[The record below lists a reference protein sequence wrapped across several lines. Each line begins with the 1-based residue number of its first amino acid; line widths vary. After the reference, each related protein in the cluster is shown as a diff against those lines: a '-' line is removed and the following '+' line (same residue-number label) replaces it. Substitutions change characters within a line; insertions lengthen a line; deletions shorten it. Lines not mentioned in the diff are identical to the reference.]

1 MIAVAGT
8 LSIMFAAISIVS
20 AGILAYL
27 VVAADGG
34 RTRQVDGAERFRQ
47 HLQALSD
54 DSRAHLREQLRAG
67 ARSGK
72 SV

>member
-8 LSIMFAAISIVS
+8 LSVMFAAISIVS

-27 VVAADGG
+27 VAVDGG

>member
-1 MIAVAGT
+1 VAGT
-8 LSIMFAAISIVS
+8 LSIFFAAVSIVS
-20 AGILAYL
+20 AAMLAYL
-27 VVAADGG
+27 LAADSG

-72 SV
+72 SS

>member
-8 LSIMFAAISIVS
+8 LSIMFATISIVS

-27 VVAADGG
+27 VAADGG
-34 RTRQVDGAERFRQ
+34 RARQVDGAQRFRQ

>member
-8 LSIMFAAISIVS
+8 LSIMFAAVSIVS

-27 VVAADGG
+27 VAVDGG
-34 RTRQVDGAERFRQ
+34 RTRQIDGAERFRQ

-54 DSRAHLREQLRAG
+54 DSRSHLREQLRSG

-72 SV
+72 SN

>member
-1 MIAVAGT
+1 MIAVVGT
-8 LSIMFAAISIVS
+8 LSVMFAAISIVS

-27 VVAADGG
+27 VAVDGG

>member
-1 MIAVAGT
+1 VIAVAGT
-8 LSIMFAAISIVS
+8 LSVMFAAISIVS

-27 VVAADGG
+27 VAAAGG

>member
-27 VVAADGG
+27 VAADGG

-54 DSRAHLREQLRAG
+54 DSRAHLRDQLRAG